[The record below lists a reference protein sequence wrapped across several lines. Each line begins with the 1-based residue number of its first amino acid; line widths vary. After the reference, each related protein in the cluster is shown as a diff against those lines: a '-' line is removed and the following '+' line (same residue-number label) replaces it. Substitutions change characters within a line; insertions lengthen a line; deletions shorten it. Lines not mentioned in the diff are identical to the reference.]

1 MIDLSMYADNIVRIA
16 FYGESTVSLN
26 GDNDLHIDN
35 IRIFERVIVPPTVK
49 TLPASNIGNNTATL
63 NKDVT
68 PSTSGPCSEG

>member
-1 MIDLSMYADNIVRIA
+1 MYADNIVRIA
-16 FYGESTVSLN
+16 FYEESTSSVSN

-68 PSTSGPCSEG
+68 PGDIAGIPPVT